1 MYAVDFKGVCVI
13 QRGFSLFVYF
23 LLPVVACVWILQ
35 HVCRMEESSP
45 AASSLD
51 AASGREIKG
60 FLYIHFSQADFFIF
74 LHLYI

>member
-1 MYAVDFKGVCVI
+1 MYAVEFKGVCDAE
-13 QRGFSLFVYF
+13 GFFLVYF

-35 HVCRMEESSP
+35 HIYRMVEATP

-60 FLYIHFSQADFFIF
+60 FLYIHFS
-74 LHLYI
+74 